1 MEQNYNLE
9 LPFNTAAKDLRVD
22 SLLSGETLLR
32 LHPHWFVEGFSQ
44 EGKQVAADL
53 RDYASDQT
61 FRLRYRVDADATG
74 LPILVFHEGPLLEI
88 RFNLQADIL
97 HARVISDQNLAM
109 LEESFGLGL
118 WLRGI
123 REYIRLYL
131 SNSLNTI
138 FFRTLMNRA
147 MLRMNPSQRKICIMI
162 YKITVVELILI
173 LVVII
178 GFVYFNR

>member
-1 MEQNYNLE
+1 MEKNYNLE
-9 LPFNTAAKDLRVD
+9 LSFDTAPQDLRVD
-22 SLLSGETLLR
+22 SLLTGETLLR
-32 LHPHWFVEGFSQ
+32 LHPHWFIEGFSQ
-44 EGKQVAADL
+44 EGQQVVVDL

-61 FRLRYRVDADATG
+61 FRLRYRVDADAAG
-74 LPILVFHEGPLLEI
+74 LPILAFDEGPLQEVC
-88 RFNLQADIL
+88 FNLQAGIL
-97 HARVISDQNLAM
+97 HARVTSDQNLAM

-131 SNSLNTI
+131 SNSLNTR

-147 MLRMNPSQRKICIMI
+147 MLKMNPSQRKICIMI
-162 YKITVVELILI
+162 YKITVVELVLI
-173 LVVII
+173 VVVII

>member
-1 MEQNYNLE
+1 MEKNYDLA
-9 LPFNTAAKDLRVD
+9 LSFSAAPKDLRVD
-22 SLLSGETLLR
+22 SLLTGETLLR

-44 EGKQVAADL
+44 EDKQVTVDL
-53 RDYASDQT
+53 RDYASDQRL
-61 FRLRYRVDADATG
+61 RLRYRVDVDHAG
-74 LPILVFHEGPLLEI
+74 LPTLVFDEGPLQEI
-88 RFNLQADIL
+88 RFHLQNDIL
-97 HARVISDQNLAM
+97 HARVISDQNMAM
-109 LEESFGLGL
+109 LEETFGLGL

-131 SNSLNTI
+131 SKSLNTL